1 MAQAATINQSP
12 LPGLAGIWLM
22 AGLVACG
29 LGLTACGLGLRAC
42 GLGLRACGLGE
53 TDGPR
58 VVAVADEDTDIVGWG
73 EDAAGA

>member
-1 MAQAATINQSP
+1 MAQATTINQSP

-22 AGLVACG
+22 AGLAACG
-29 LGLTACGLGLRAC
+29 LGLAACGLGLA
-42 GLGLRACGLGE
+42 ACGLGE

-58 VVAVADEDTDIVGWG
+58 VVAVAGEDTDIVGWG